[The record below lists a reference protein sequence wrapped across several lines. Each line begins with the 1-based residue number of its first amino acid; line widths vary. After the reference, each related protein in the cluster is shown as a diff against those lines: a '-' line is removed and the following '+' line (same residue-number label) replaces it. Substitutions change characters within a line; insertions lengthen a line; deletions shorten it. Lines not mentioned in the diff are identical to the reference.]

1 MIVDDG
7 PECARTLVGVWNYG
21 SVGRATAVSCH
32 VRKVQ
37 RNGSRSAPLIRY
49 RMDSYTPPPLVERS
63 LSVGQE
69 GEAEK
74 APLLDRPGNVQ
85 HAHTQERSADQQ
97 PASAEVHETR
107 QVLKTNP
114 MWEGKPQNFGNQP
127 ADQGDERNALMSH

>member
-1 MIVDDG
+1 MIVGDG

-32 VRKVQ
+32 VRKVP
-37 RNGSRSAPLIRY
+37 RAGSRSVPLIQF

-85 HAHTQERSADQQ
+85 HAHTQERSADQP
-97 PASAEVHETR
+97 PASAEVHAPHETR
-107 QVLKTNP
+107 QVLKKHVLNIP
-114 MWEGKPQNFGNQP
+114 MWEPTVGNQ
-127 ADQGDERNALMSH
+127 GMSVMP